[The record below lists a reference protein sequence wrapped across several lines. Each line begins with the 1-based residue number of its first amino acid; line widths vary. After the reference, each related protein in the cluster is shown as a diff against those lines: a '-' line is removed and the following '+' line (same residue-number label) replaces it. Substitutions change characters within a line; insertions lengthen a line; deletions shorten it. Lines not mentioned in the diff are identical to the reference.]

1 MKIISLK
8 IIALFAVASMLSAC
22 GASEPSPWTKKSSPW
37 DQRPQKSQ
45 HSSIDAEAPAAAT
58 YKEELAA
65 VDQSVQAVE
74 LNYQSEAV
82 DSVVPEEAPAVE
94 ESPAVAEDN
103 TPATN
108 DVISAEDEVLNQPA
122 DYYTVQL
129 MASVDSDRA
138 YKFAEKHQLSSRYIV
153 ATHRGDTVWYVL
165 LLGLYPDYSTAKAE
179 MADIAGRLK
188 TTPWVRKLGGIQKL
202 MR

>member
-8 IIALFAVASMLSAC
+8 IFILCAVASVLSAC
-22 GASEPSPWTKKSSPW
+22 GASESSPWTKKSSPW
-37 DQRPQKSQ
+37 EQQRPQQSQ
-45 HSSIDAEAPAAAT
+45 RSSIDAEAPAAAS

-65 VDQSVQAVE
+65 VDQSLQEVE

-82 DSVVPEEAPAVE
+82 DSVVPEEAP
-94 ESPAVAEDN
+94 VAEAVDEAVP
-103 TPATN
+103 TEGL
-108 DVISAEDEVLNQPA
+108 SAEDEVLNQPA

-129 MASVDSDRA
+129 MASVDIDRA
-138 YKFAEKHQLSSRYIV
+138 YKFAEKYQLSSHYIV
-153 ATHRGDTVWYVL
+153 ATHRGDTIWYVL
-165 LLGLYPDYSTAKAE
+165 LLGIYPDYSTAKAE
-179 MADIAGRLK
+179 MSAVADGLK